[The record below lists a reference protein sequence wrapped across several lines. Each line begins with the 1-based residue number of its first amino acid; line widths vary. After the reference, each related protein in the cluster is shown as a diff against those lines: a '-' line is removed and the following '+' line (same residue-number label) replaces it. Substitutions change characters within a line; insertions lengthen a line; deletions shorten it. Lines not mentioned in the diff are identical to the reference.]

1 VTIIQITLSN
11 MTHIDLKLC
20 ATADYAAQADHQ
32 RLAAAAI
39 NLLTACIK
47 MHLVLSR
54 DAWAPTPPP

>member
-1 VTIIQITLSN
+1 